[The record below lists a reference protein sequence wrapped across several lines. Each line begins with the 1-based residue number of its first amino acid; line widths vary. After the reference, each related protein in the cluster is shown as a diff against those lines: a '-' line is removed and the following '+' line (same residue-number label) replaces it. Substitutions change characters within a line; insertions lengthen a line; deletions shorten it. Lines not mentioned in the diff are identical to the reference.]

1 MSSLEDEF
9 MALES
14 ELEQRLE
21 QYKELCER
29 MGFDF
34 REHAE
39 DLMDRAEGKY

>member
-1 MSSLEDEF
+1 MSSLEEEF
-9 MALES
+9 MMIEA

-34 REHAE
+34 REHSE
-39 DLMDRAEGKY
+39 DLIDRAEGKY